1 MIQCTN
7 EMENITLSPT
17 MKTKLKNRECVNKIR
32 HGSPKLQEVL
42 RERCRQRM
50 RENRRRLF
58 NRGRFGLEINSKD
71 VQETLTEIVRKEL
84 NNIAATDLDPD
95 VNPFS
100 QVIDEPLDP
109 EEALELESEILGEE
123 EQWILQEYERM
134 AQEEIEFLALTA
146 DQEFAEVICPKCQ
159 VSNLTESVSQITCKS
174 CNFVLDSSMNLKSLG
189 QVINKCVST
198 HSGICKETPGILPLS
213 EKNSTSLYLVCD
225 KCLTFIPI
233 I

>member
-58 NRGRFGLEINSKD
+58 NR
-71 VQETLTEIVRKEL
+71 
-84 NNIAATDLDPD
+84 DPD

>member
-1 MIQCTN
+1 MIQCMN

-50 RENRRRLF
+50 RENRRQLF
-58 NRGRFGLEINSKD
+58 NR
-71 VQETLTEIVRKEL
+71 
-84 NNIAATDLDPD
+84 DPD

-134 AQEEIEFLALTA
+134 SQEEIEFLALTA

-225 KCLTFIPI
+225 KCLTFILI